1 VRADKSRTGFT
12 LVETIAASIILCIAV
27 LALGA
32 VGSRSLSS
40 MRLNRQYEVAASLAD
55 KQLTYIDYIGV
66 EDFIETGEMEGQF
79 KGFEQAYYLRA
90 ATAYEGTD
98 NLYEVTVT
106 VSWFEAPRL
115 RSVSVDTMLNG
126 TGLLIVN
133 TQE

>member
-1 VRADKSRTGFT
+1 MRADKNRTGFT
-12 LVETIAASIILCIAV
+12 LVETIAASVILCIAV

-79 KGFEQAYYLRA
+79 KGFEQTYYWGA

-106 VSWFEAPRL
+106 VSWFSAPRL

-133 TQE
+133 TPE

>member
-1 VRADKSRTGFT
+1 
-12 LVETIAASIILCIAV
+12 
-27 LALGA
+27 
-32 VGSRSLSS
+32 

-79 KGFEQAYYLRA
+79 KGFEQTYYWMA

-133 TQE
+133 TPE